1 MCLVSFYFNKYYL
14 SAFNTIFMKHLLNI
28 RTGMAVMLLAACC
41 CTTGATAQSRRDN
54 GERAD
59 ISSREN
65 NIVKRV
71 TDLPEVQAKMQEVNA
86 RTRGKQKMRFELHRK
101 PDESIP
107 YYWVKVHEPVGGE
120 YTELYNFFL
129 KQTSYEIMYYDVV
142 KDSLME
148 LAAWR
153 LQRK

>member
-1 MCLVSFYFNKYYL
+1 
-14 SAFNTIFMKHLLNI
+14 MKHLMNKN
-28 RTGMAVMLLAACC
+28 TVVALLVAIVFCS
-41 CTTGATAQSRRDN
+41 TPVSAQSHRDN
-54 GERAD
+54 GERSD

-65 NIVKRV
+65 NIVKRI

-142 KDSLME
+142 KDTLVE
-148 LAAWR
+148 LAVWR
-153 LQRK
+153 AQRK